1 MNYNYDDIYG
11 VSLDEYVARQ
21 GITLEDLINKTKI
34 DIAILKE
41 NLRRV
46 VKEDRPYPDNYL
58 ETVIFKTISKKEKHL
73 DHLLDWDIAGRAL
86 E

>member
-21 GITLEDLINKTKI
+21 GITLEDLINKTKM